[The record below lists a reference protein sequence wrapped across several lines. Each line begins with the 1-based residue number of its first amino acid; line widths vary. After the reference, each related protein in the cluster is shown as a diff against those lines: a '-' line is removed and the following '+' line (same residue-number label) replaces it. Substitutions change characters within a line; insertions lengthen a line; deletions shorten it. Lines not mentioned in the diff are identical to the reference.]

1 VPSLTDGE
9 IRRALKQVEQTGKQL
24 SLVDGEGHG
33 TGRLV
38 LVMKPMPT
46 RVTADWMAQQ
56 WRDQKRLKKKLGSYP
71 SMSLSKAR
79 EVFTRDFADMIQKGR
94 SIKIAGDTRP
104 GTVADLFE
112 AYVAHLKASGK
123 SSWKEA
129 EKGLNKI
136 ADTLGRNRPAR
147 DIEPDEIT
155 DLIRPIYDRGKR
167 SMADHVRSYIR
178 SAYSWGLKSEHDYRS
193 ASQRRF
199 RLVYNPAAGI
209 PTEPKNVGT
218 RWLDEEEFMRLYR
231 WLECPDAPV
240 HPPYT
245 RAVRI
250 LMLTGQR
257 VEEIA
262 RLAAECRVGGML
274 GGKAGVLH
282 LHLGDGHRKLEMLF
296 RLIKETEIPPTQ
308 VIPTHVNRNPQLLE
322 EGIAFVNQGGYV
334 DLTAGIDPE
343 PKDNSETSI
352 AAAIHLFLE
361 KKVPLTHITIS
372 SDSNGSL
379 PVFNQRG
386 NLIGLTIA
394 TQKSLLENFRYLIKK
409 NILSLEDALKLFSA
423 NPALFYKLKQKGEI
437 IEGKDADIL
446 LFDKDY
452 NITDFFV
459 NGRKMISEGRL
470 VAKGTFSKP

>member
-79 EVFTRDFADMIQKGR
+79 EVFARDFADLIQKGR

-112 AYVAHLKASGK
+112 AYVQNLKDAEK
-123 SSWKEA
+123 PSWKET

-136 ADTLGRNRPAR
+136 ADALGRNRPAR
-147 DIEPDEIT
+147 EIEPDEIVEV
-155 DLIRPIYDRGKR
+155 IRPIYERGKKA
-167 SMADHVRSYIR
+167 MADHVRSYIHA
-178 SAYSWGLKSEHDYRS
+178 AYSWGLKSEHDYRS

-209 PTEPKNVGT
+209 PTEPKKVGT
-218 RWLDEEEFMRLYR
+218 RWLDEDEFVRLYR
-231 WLECPDAPV
+231 WLENPDAPV

-245 RAVRI
+245 RAVRV

-262 RLAAECRVGGML
+262 RLHVDNWDAEEKIIDWSKTKNGAPHAIPVPPVAAELIESIKPNEYGWFFPSATDPKRPVSHGTLYSFMWRQRDRGVIPVVTNRDL
-274 GGKAGVLH
+274 RRTWKTLAGQAGVPKEIRDRIQNHALQDVSSKSYDRWNYMREKRT
-282 LHLGDGHRKLEMLF
+282 GMAKWDKFVRAML
-296 RLIKETEIPPTQ
+296 
-308 VIPTHVNRNPQLLE
+308 
-322 EGIAFVNQGGYV
+322 A
-334 DLTAGIDPE
+334 
-343 PKDNSETSI
+343 
-352 AAAIHLFLE
+352 
-361 KKVPLTHITIS
+361 KKRP
-372 SDSNGSL
+372 
-379 PVFNQRG
+379 
-386 NLIGLTIA
+386 
-394 TQKSLLENFRYLIKK
+394 
-409 NILSLEDALKLFSA
+409 LKL
-423 NPALFYKLKQKGEI
+423 
-437 IEGKDADIL
+437 
-446 LFDKDY
+446 
-452 NITDFFV
+452 
-459 NGRKMISEGRL
+459 
-470 VAKGTFSKP
+470 VA

>member
-1 VPSLTDGE
+1 MPSLTDGE
-9 IRRALKQVEQTGKQL
+9 IRRALKQVEQTGKQR
-24 SLVDGEGHG
+24 SLADGEGHG

-71 SMSLSKAR
+71 SMSLSEAR
-79 EVFTRDFADMIQKGR
+79 EVFKRDFADMIQKGR

-112 AYVAHLKASGK
+112 AYVAHLRASGK

-129 EKGLNKI
+129 EKGFNKI
-136 ADTLGRNRPAR
+136 ADTLGRYRPAR

-193 ASQRRF
+193 GSQRCF

-209 PTEPKNVGT
+209 PTEPKKVGT
-218 RWLDEEEFMRLYR
+218 RWLDEDEFLRLYR

-262 RLAAECRVGGML
+262 RLHVDQWDAKERIIDWSKTKNGNPHAIPVPEAAAE
-274 GGKAGVLH
+274 
-282 LHLGDGHRKLEMLF
+282 
-296 RLIKETEIPPTQ
+296 LIESITPNAYGWFFPSATDPTKPVSHGTLYSFMWRQ
-308 VIPTHVNRNPQLLE
+308 REREVIPVVTNRDLRRTWKTLAGQAGLSKEIRDRLQNHTLQDVSSKSYDRWNYMPDKRAAMKKWN
-322 EGIAFVNQGGYV
+322 IFVQAMLNKKR
-334 DLTAGIDPE
+334 
-343 PKDNSETSI
+343 PKTTKEKRMPVI
-352 AAAIHLFLE
+352 PGAAVE
-361 KKVPLTHITIS
+361 
-372 SDSNGSL
+372 
-379 PVFNQRG
+379 
-386 NLIGLTIA
+386 A
-394 TQKSLLENFRYLIKK
+394 TQR
-409 NILSLEDALKLFSA
+409 AA
-423 NPALFYKLKQKGEI
+423 
-437 IEGKDADIL
+437 
-446 LFDKDY
+446 
-452 NITDFFV
+452 
-459 NGRKMISEGRL
+459 
-470 VAKGTFSKP
+470 

>member
-1 VPSLTDGE
+1 MPSLTDGE

-71 SMSLSKAR
+71 SISLSKAR
-79 EVFTRDFADMIQKGR
+79 EVFARDFADLIQKGR

-112 AYVAHLKASGK
+112 AYVQYLKDAEK
-123 SSWKEA
+123 PSWKET

-136 ADTLGRNRPAR
+136 AEALGRNRPAR
-147 DIEPDEIT
+147 EIEPDEIVEV
-155 DLIRPIYDRGKR
+155 IRPIYERGKKA
-167 SMADHVRSYIR
+167 MADHVRGYVHA
-178 SAYSWGLKSEHDYRS
+178 AYSWGLKSEHDYRS

-209 PTEPKNVGT
+209 PTEPKKVGT
-218 RWLDEEEFMRLYR
+218 RWLDEDEFVQLYR

-262 RLAAECRVGGML
+262 RLHVDTWDAEEKIIDWSKTKNGAPHAIPVPPIAAELIESIKPNEYGWFFPSAKDPKRPVSHGTLYSFIWRQRDRGVIPVVTNRDL
-274 GGKAGVLH
+274 RRTWKTLAGQAGVPKEIRDRIQNHALQDVSSKSYDRWNYMREKRT
-282 LHLGDGHRKLEMLF
+282 GMAKWDKFVRAML
-296 RLIKETEIPPTQ
+296 
-308 VIPTHVNRNPQLLE
+308 
-322 EGIAFVNQGGYV
+322 A
-334 DLTAGIDPE
+334 
-343 PKDNSETSI
+343 
-352 AAAIHLFLE
+352 
-361 KKVPLTHITIS
+361 KKRP
-372 SDSNGSL
+372 
-379 PVFNQRG
+379 
-386 NLIGLTIA
+386 
-394 TQKSLLENFRYLIKK
+394 
-409 NILSLEDALKLFSA
+409 LKL
-423 NPALFYKLKQKGEI
+423 
-437 IEGKDADIL
+437 
-446 LFDKDY
+446 
-452 NITDFFV
+452 
-459 NGRKMISEGRL
+459 
-470 VAKGTFSKP
+470 VA

>member
-1 VPSLTDGE
+1 MPSLTDGK
-9 IRRALKQVEQTGKQL
+9 IRRALKQVEQTGKEL

-46 RVTADWMAQQ
+46 RITADWMAQQ
-56 WRDQKRLKKKLGSYP
+56 WRDGKRLKKKLGSYP

-94 SIKIAGDTRP
+94 SIKLAGDTRP

-112 AYVAHLKASGK
+112 AYVAHLKALGK

-129 EKGLNKI
+129 EKSLNKV
-136 ADTLGRNRPAR
+136 ADTLGRNRQAR
-147 DIEPDEIT
+147 DVEPEEIT

-178 SAYSWGLKSEHDYRS
+178 SAYSWGMKAEHDYRS
-193 ASQRRF
+193 TSQRRF

-209 PTEPKNVGT
+209 PTEPKKVGT
-218 RWLDEEEFMRLYR
+218 RWLDEEEFVRLYR

-262 RLAAECRVGGML
+262 RLHVDQWDAKERIIDWSKTKNGKPHAIPVPDVAAE
-274 GGKAGVLH
+274 
-282 LHLGDGHRKLEMLF
+282 
-296 RLIKETEIPPTQ
+296 LIESIKPNAHGWFFPSATDPTKPVSHGTLYSFMWRQ
-308 VIPTHVNRNPQLLE
+308 REREVIPVVTNRDLRRTWKTLAGQAGLSKEIRDRIQNHTLQDVSSKSYDRWNYMPEKRAAMKKWNGFAQVMLNKKR
-322 EGIAFVNQGGYV
+322 AKSRRQVHAHNVQDAV
-334 DLTAGIDPE
+334 DNT
-343 PKDNSETSI
+343 TQQ
-352 AAAIHLFLE
+352 AA
-361 KKVPLTHITIS
+361 
-372 SDSNGSL
+372 
-379 PVFNQRG
+379 
-386 NLIGLTIA
+386 
-394 TQKSLLENFRYLIKK
+394 
-409 NILSLEDALKLFSA
+409 
-423 NPALFYKLKQKGEI
+423 
-437 IEGKDADIL
+437 
-446 LFDKDY
+446 
-452 NITDFFV
+452 
-459 NGRKMISEGRL
+459 
-470 VAKGTFSKP
+470 